1 MKVHMSTPEEVLA
14 MSLAGVQCVC
24 CNKTSEWPDE
34 VFEVKGMAGV
44 GEDTMLEHYQSNFS
58 FGLRFYVE
66 AE

>member
-1 MKVHMSTPEEVLA
+1 MKVYMSTPEEVLA
-14 MSLAGVQCVC
+14 MSLSGVQCMC

-34 VFEVKGMAGV
+34 VFEVKGMA
-44 GEDTMLEHYQSNFS
+44 EDTMLEHYQSNFS